1 MQQRDILLDQIEQF
15 GRVMAKIMFGFFDL
29 KAKGDITLAIQTTDQ
44 QLKSELDIDID
55 ELIHF
60 TEDELEKYAEEKQ
73 LTDNHLDEL
82 AKYLYELGEIEQRK
96 NNSQKGRKYF
106 EAAKRLAETAGKIS
120 KTYTFERA
128 ALKQK
133 IDEMLASPPY

>member
-15 GRVMAKIMFGFFDL
+15 SRVMAKIMFGFLDL

-73 LTDNHLDEL
+73 LTDSHLDEL
-82 AKYLYELGEIEQRK
+82 AKYLYELGEIEQGK
-96 NNSQKGRKYF
+96 SNSEKGRKYF
-106 EAAKRLAETAGKIS
+106 EAAKRLTETAGKVS

-128 ALKQK
+128 TLKQK
-133 IDEMLASPPY
+133 IDEMLVEN